1 MYFPPNK
8 YFGPKHTLQS
18 SDSSAG
24 TEFRI
29 MSHFYSTLSN
39 AAHCISPERRIDQ
52 RWRSIEADLV
62 SFHWELGKGYFLGT
76 HENVLRMLSTR
87 IRCMNFAHMI
97 YMQYPYNKLYSAL
110 RKIALMYSIMRD
122 KGILSKVYVSIKNF
136 LVMSGRVIL
145 GWTATKQRVKE
156 L

>member
-8 YFGPKHTLQS
+8 YFGPKHALQS
-18 SDSSAG
+18 SDSSAA

-29 MSHFYSTLSN
+29 KSHFYSTLSN
-39 AAHCISPERRIDQ
+39 AAHCTSPERRIDQ

-76 HENVLRMLSTR
+76 HENVLRMLSTTN
-87 IRCMNFAHMI
+87 RCMNFAHII

-110 RKIALMYSIMRD
+110 RKIALTALWGTRAFCPRFTSQSTIFWSCR
-122 KGILSKVYVSIKNF
+122 GGSSWVEPLLS
-136 LVMSGRVIL
+136 SG
-145 GWTATKQRVKE
+145 
-156 L
+156 